1 MISLY
6 ESLLAD
12 IDDTLEQGDTISAD
26 ILANDENSLLRK
38 VFPVNSRVKNPYEI
52 LDNNGKKMLNLKT
65 LYRGNFRIYPNYKVS
80 SIIGSIDTIW
90 VEGVSYIYFD
100 NNNNYSFKDI
110 FGEKYMS
117 DQIEIFGLNKPLK
130 DVNLCAIPTN
140 SKSGLMTQNIKLGR
154 EINNVSNCNFEIASS
169 SKIIPPTL
177 YMSNIPTFKNVKSNS
192 IEKIFIGSSQSIN
205 IGYTPEVITDNIIN
219 EPIWNNI
226 FEFGY
231 TTTINKKTGSATVSI
246 KDMKAIYKAICSC
259 DFNYFSVEGMTEW
272 PIKLKKGAK
281 LKNLL
286 DISKF
291 TKLSEV
297 VIEDCKVCI
306 LFTNTNNPPK
316 AGSAMMSANYY
327 WADYIK
333 MLPVTDDGWKVFIY
347 KKQ

>member
-12 IDDTLEQGDTISAD
+12 IDDTLDQGDAISAD

-52 LDNNGKKMLNLKT
+52 VDHNGKKMLSLKT
-65 LYRGNFRIYPNYKVS
+65 IYRNSYRIYPEYKIS
-80 SIIGSIDTIW
+80 SIIGNINTVW
-90 VEGVSYIYFD
+90 VEGASFINFD
-100 NNNNYSFKDI
+100 NNNYSFKDV
-110 FGEKYMS
+110 FGEKYIS
-117 DQIEIFGLNKPLK
+117 DAIEIFGLNKPLK
-130 DVNLCAIPTN
+130 DVSLCAMPTQ
-140 SKSGLMTQNIKLGR
+140 SKSGMMMQNIKLGR
-154 EINNVSNCNFEIASS
+154 EINNVSNCNFEIATF
-169 SKIIPPTL
+169 SKITPATL
-177 YMSNIPTFKNVKSNS
+177 YMSSIPTFKNVKSNS
-192 IEKIFIGSSQSIN
+192 IEKIFIGYSQSIN

-231 TTTINKKTGSATVSI
+231 TTTINKKKGPATVNI
-246 KDMKAIYKAICSC
+246 KDMNSIYKAICSC
-259 DFNYFSVEGMTEW
+259 DFNYFTVEGMTEW

-297 VIEDCKVCI
+297 VVEDSKVCI
-306 LFTNTNNPPK
+306 LFTNTKNPPK
-316 AGSAMMSANYY
+316 KGSVMMSANYY

-347 KKQ
+347 KKP

>member
-12 IDDTLEQGDTISAD
+12 IDDTLDQGDTISAD

-52 LDNNGKKMLNLKT
+52 LEQNSKKMLSLKSV
-65 LYRGNFRIYPNYKVS
+65 YRGNLQVYPDYKIS
-80 SIIGSIDTIW
+80 SIIGNIDAVW
-90 VEGVSYIYFD
+90 VEGTSFIYFD
-100 NNNNYSFKDI
+100 KNNNYSFKDV

-154 EINNVSNCNFEIASS
+154 EINNVSNCNFEINSS
-169 SKIIPPTL
+169 SNVTPATL
-177 YMSNIPTFKNVKSNS
+177 YMSSIPTFKNVKSYT
-192 IEKIFIGSSQSIN
+192 IEKIFIGSSQALNMS
-205 IGYTPEVITDNIIN
+205 YTPEAITDNIIN

-231 TTTINKKTGSATVSI
+231 TTTINKKKGPATVSI
-246 KDMKAIYKAICSC
+246 KDMNSIYKAICSC
-259 DFNYFSVEGMTEW
+259 DFNYFTVEGMIEW

-291 TKLSEV
+291 TNLSEV
-297 VIEDCKVCI
+297 VIEDGKVCI

-316 AGSAMMSANYY
+316 KGSAMLSTNYY

-347 KKQ
+347 KKP